1 MNKFVRI
8 SASITAVAC
17 LLVGMYLYNRYV
29 AGTAVPTYLEENMVT
44 IPTNSTFEEVIEIL
58 KAKDLIQN
66 ETTFRFLS
74 EKMNYQRSPM
84 RSGRF
89 QVEPGWSMVDLIR
102 HLRNGEQAPVMV
114 VLTNERLLE
123 EVAAKVARFIEPDS
137 TDFMAIFNDE
147 AYLREMGYSKET
159 LMSLFIPNSYE
170 FFWNTSAQ
178 SFMDRMIRE
187 HKSFWNKNDRL
198 KKAKALD
205 LEPAEVYTLAAI
217 VERETQNNPE
227 KPRMA
232 GVYLNRLE
240 KGIRLQADP
249 TCVFAT
255 RDFNTKRV
263 TNYHLKFDSPYNTY
277 LYAGLPPGPIS
288 MASIS
293 SLDAVLNA
301 EDHDYIYF
309 CAKGDGSG
317 LHAFAK
323 TLSGHNQNAAKYR
336 ENLKKRGL
344 R

>member
-1 MNKFVRI
+1 MNKLVRI
-8 SASITAVAC
+8 FASIIAVAC
-17 LLVGMYLYNRYV
+17 LFSALYLYNRFI
-29 AGTAVPTYLEENMVT
+29 AGTDVPDYLEENMVY
-44 IPTNSTFEEVIEIL
+44 IPTNSSFDEVIEIL
-58 KAKDLIQN
+58 HSKELIKN

-74 EKMNYQRSPM
+74 EKMNYKRDPM

-89 QVEPGWSMVDLIR
+89 QIEPGWSMVDLIR
-102 HLRNGEQAPVMV
+102 HLRNGEQAPVTL

-137 TDFMAIFNDE
+137 IELMSVFNDE
-147 AYLREMGYSKET
+147 SYLDELGYTKET

-170 FFWNTSAQ
+170 FYWNSTVAD
-178 SFMDRMIRE
+178 FMNRMLRE
-187 HKSFWNKNDRL
+187 HKNFWKKNDRTL
-198 KKAKALD
+198 KAKALN
-205 LEPAEVYTLAAI
+205 LSPEEVYTLASI
-217 VERETQNNPE
+217 VERETTANPE

-240 KGIRLQADP
+240 KGMRLQADP

-255 RDFNTKRV
+255 RDFGARRV

-277 LYAGLPPGPIS
+277 MYAGLPPGPIS
-288 MASIS
+288 MASIA

-323 TLSGHNQNAAKYR
+323 TLSGHNQNARKYR